1 MIKYFLQIAVQRYC
15 FFASLPN
22 NFRTFVDKYRL
33 LMRNKLSPT
42 MALYCVY
49 LGVFI
54 LVLSRVTGWN
64 RMNGLLLTA
73 LLLIFLG
80 IIGYILIQK
89 HQDKY

>member
-1 MIKYFLQIAVQRYC
+1 
-15 FFASLPN
+15 
-22 NFRTFVDKYRL
+22 
-33 LMRNKLSPT
+33 
-42 MALYCVY
+42 MALYSVY
-49 LGVFI
+49 LGVFL
-54 LVLSRVTGWN
+54 LVLSHVTGWN